1 MGHSFSLLFLFS
13 LSYPINCFLFICF
26 LVTTEFVSLTKL
38 GALPNPMHFRYSFS
52 TSSYPGIMLRR
63 PNTPLPP
70 QQALRHQARRY
81 TSSLLTSAHIPQT
94 PAAREETFVECA
106 FYYSILCW
114 KKSESSYQLMM
125 RKDYKTMFMFS
136 LSLVLFHTC
145 CNPALVASLFGRFI
159 WCARRS
165 WRPYHTGIKR
175 SSKFVPRLLLLI
187 WTFRQVINFFL
198 FPVFRKHQEL
208 GLALLCTKLK

>member
-1 MGHSFSLLFLFS
+1 MIDLSTSLWGITTEFVGFIPRAEVCCVELNFNISKLAHYAFGEDAICIYKLAWAWKMGHSFSLLFLFS

-125 RKDYKTMFMFS
+125 RKDYKTMFYVFVIPCFVS
-136 LSLVLFHTC
+136 YVL
-145 CNPALVASLFGRFI
+145 
-159 WCARRS
+159 
-165 WRPYHTGIKR
+165 
-175 SSKFVPRLLLLI
+175 
-187 WTFRQVINFFL
+187 
-198 FPVFRKHQEL
+198 
-208 GLALLCTKLK
+208 